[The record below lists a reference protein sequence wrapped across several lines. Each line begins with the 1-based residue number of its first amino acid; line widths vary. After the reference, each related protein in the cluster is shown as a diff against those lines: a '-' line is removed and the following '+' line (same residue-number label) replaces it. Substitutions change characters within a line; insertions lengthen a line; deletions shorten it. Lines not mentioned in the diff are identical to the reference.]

1 MGQAGAPRLLDSA
14 AMSGCCEIGDL
25 DDIFGPA
32 RAEADARRYL
42 RSGLSKSG
50 RAISAAV
57 RARGVAGRSVL
68 EVGGGIGAIGIELL
82 RAGAAS
88 ATNVELSRGY
98 EDAARALLERTGLAD
113 RVDRRLGDFV
123 TEAPRLA
130 AADDVI
136 LDRVVCCYPD
146 PDALVGAA
154 AEHARE
160 LLVVVIPAERWWMRV
175 ARAFINLWP
184 RLRGW
189 RFRFFVHPT
198 RVVIAAA
205 EARGMR
211 LRERHGRFVW
221 QMLVFAR

>member
-1 MGQAGAPRLLDSA
+1 MGQAREARLLDSP

-25 DDIFGPA
+25 DDVFGPA

-42 RSGLSKSG
+42 RSGLSKNG

-98 EDAARALLERTGLAD
+98 EDAAVRLLERTGLAD
-113 RVDRRLGDFV
+113 RFDRRLGDFV

-146 PDALVGAA
+146 PKALVGAA

-160 LLVVVIPAERWWMRV
+160 LLVIVIPAERWWMRV
-175 ARAFINLWP
+175 ARALINLWP

-211 LRERHGRFVW
+211 LRERRGRFVW